1 MEAVPRER
9 RNRWCVPPTPPPRQV
24 NRMHVQIERAHS
36 YVVVRPS
43 GSFYGGG
50 ETTELEHKLGA
61 VVDGTT
67 PIVVVDLART
77 QDLNSNAIGVLI
89 GAYRRSQVRGVA
101 LCLCGVDQ
109 SLLNVLTV
117 LKLVNVLPVFPDVA
131 RALAG
136 MSAPPRVTPAAV
148 AAPLP
153 AA

>member
-1 MEAVPRER
+1 
-9 RNRWCVPPTPPPRQV
+9 
-24 NRMHVQIERAHS
+24 MHVQIERAHS
-36 YVVVRPS
+36 YAVVRPA

-61 VVDGTT
+61 LIDGGT

-77 QDLNSNAIGVLI
+77 QDLNSSAIGVLV
-89 GAYRRSQVRGVA
+89 GAYRRSQPRGVA

-117 LKLVNVLPVFPDVA
+117 LKLVNVLPVFPDVP

-136 MSAPPRVTPAAV
+136 MAAPARTPATALV
-148 AAPLP
+148 AARF